1 MLGTYVGLQIPQ
13 PSAGPAASCLATGP
27 TWTAATVPSIPTFS
41 SGGDIASS
49 GAVLVAASA
58 VGNLCV
64 RSTDRGASWAS
75 TAMPAGEWKRV
86 AYGNGTFVAVA
97 GNSST
102 SNLSAT
108 SADGVTWTSRNN
120 LPSNAYWYALAF
132 GGGVFLAVAF
142 SGGTGTNRLARS
154 ADGVAWTSLTMP
166 VAGDYREIAY
176 GGGKW
181 VAIRPESATPYYST
195 DNGTSW
201 ASSGTLPAGS
211 PVSLRYGGGVFI
223 VTHASNVIDVSA
235 DGVTWTSITLPFTG
249 APNLFAYSG
258 GMWLIQGSGANS
270 DKVALSSDGL
280 TWTQKTI
287 PLSSALI
294 WGGDALRFFGIRPQS
309 TVGIYGECPTD
320 AVPAP
325 AAPAGMVGSMAAL
338 AVSVTSSL
346 QGSIGAAPVPAYQVG
361 MRASGGA
368 FGQDVRVA
376 RAAAAALLSVLPDP
390 ARPIAGASG
399 LPFSVDYETVA
410 DGFGVAGVDFT
421 ATSGTLTFNSDAAQ
435 SIEVPLS
442 VARPAYGRPDVNFL
456 VRLKNP
462 AGWSLMPGGSQL
474 RVIHKNDWPAPGLA
488 LAAVSSSGTS
498 VVFEATLEAAFYFD
512 QRVTLTP
519 VMSLT
524 GPPPA
529 PSGLD
534 SLDLSLDGGSTWIVL
549 SDFGGQGVFTLPA
562 GTSSFR
568 FRFVGAIRA
577 AVVDGLPQCDV
588 RIEVRLASI
597 FAKSPVFY
605 VAR

>member
-338 AVSVTSSL
+338 AVSVSAGVAGNVRLGLYADSAGTPGALIATAGTISTSTTGVKDVAYTANIPAGNYWL
-346 QGSIGAAPVPAYQVG
+346 AAQFDAAPSLHIYDGASNPPLHDAVLG
-361 MRASGGA
+361 MTSVVFAGFSSDTHIGYSASA
-368 FGQDVRVA
+368 TY
-376 RAAAAALLSVLPDP
+376 
-390 ARPIAGASG
+390 ASG
-399 LPFSVDYETVA
+399 LPSTPA
-410 DGFGVAGVDFT
+410 
-421 ATSGTLTFNSDAAQ
+421 SPTLIYAA
-435 SIEVPLS
+435 
-442 VARPAYGRPDVNFL
+442 PA
-456 VRLKNP
+456 
-462 AGWSLMPGGSQL
+462 
-474 RVIHKNDWPAPGLA
+474 I
-488 LAAVSSSGTS
+488 AVK
-498 VVFEATLEAAFYFD
+498 A
-512 QRVTLTP
+512 
-519 VMSLT
+519 
-524 GPPPA
+524 
-529 PSGLD
+529 
-534 SLDLSLDGGSTWIVL
+534 
-549 SDFGGQGVFTLPA
+549 
-562 GTSSFR
+562 
-568 FRFVGAIRA
+568 
-577 AVVDGLPQCDV
+577 
-588 RIEVRLASI
+588 
-597 FAKSPVFY
+597 
-605 VAR
+605 